1 MVLSREYSQTFKT
14 TNFRNTLTEQFLPV
28 FQHAEAVVSVQR
40 CSVKKVSVE
49 ISQNSQENTCSVPE
63 SLFWQSCR
71 PKACNFIK
79 KETPAQVFSCEFCE
93 ISKNTFS
100 YRTPPVAASEHGGIK
115 YHLSHIFPMTPL
127 DPHENIRKPK
137 IFDVFKGYRKGAW
150 VKCVTISK
158 LYLKPYL
165 LLIRRTKT

>member
-1 MVLSREYSQTFKT
+1 MRQLTFLLCFQVRNSRPEVFCNKGVLR
-14 TNFRNTLTEQFLPV
+14 NFAEFTGCVRVSFL
-28 FQHAEAVVSVQR
+28 
-40 CSVKKVSVE
+40 
-49 ISQNSQENTCSVPE
+49 
-63 SLFWQSCR
+63 
-71 PKACNFIK
+71 IK
-79 KETPAQVFSCEFCE
+79 KETLVQVLSCEFCE